1 VSVSADTN
9 TENILSES
17 GILSIIS
24 DPDQLVDVIVYVKD
38 AISNNE
44 VSDEEILSLVD
55 EAASKFDI
63 SVSDSEKDTILSV
76 VKQVKNLDLD
86 EDKLRTEVE
95 DSYQKLKDLGISKE
109 QVKGVFRIC
118 LDFVKNIFN

>member
-1 VSVSADTN
+1 
-9 TENILSES
+9 
-17 GILSIIS
+17 
-24 DPDQLVDVIVYVKD
+24 
-38 AISNNE
+38 
-44 VSDEEILSLVD
+44 
-55 EAASKFDI
+55 
-63 SVSDSEKDTILSV
+63 
-76 VKQVKNLDLD
+76 VKNLDLD